1 MIIPLPREF
10 VNRYSC
16 PEPYNTAPLI
26 PPPSGGIKNATHRK
40 VQIQPDRDVGHVQP
54 RRAQRQRPHRR
65 GPAGDADAALAQAD
79 KTNKAAL
86 EQTIAST
93 KSALQ
98 AAIGTAGKTCRIA
111 YGSYV
116 GTGYAD
122 ATYGPSIT
130 TDFRPLVLFVGTA
143 DNTPYGSVMFRS
155 NNGGISNIFSRLNVT

>member
-1 MIIPLPREF
+1 MQQTTKYKFNLIETSDTFSPDALNANAR
-10 VNRYSC
+10 
-16 PEPYNTAPLI
+16 TAE
-26 PPPSGGIKNATHRK
+26 
-40 VQIQPDRDVGHVQP
+40 
-54 RRAQRQRPHRR
+54 AQL
-65 GPAGDADAALAQAD
+65 AALADAD
-79 KTNKAAL
+79 AAL

-155 NNGGISNIFSRLNVT
+155 NNGGISNIFSRLDVT